1 MNLDFAKVCGKHIGV
16 YEAYY
21 KQVRASKTRPWEA
34 NGNAS
39 EALESTHQPTPT
51 PY

>member
-1 MNLDFAKVCGKHIGV
+1 MNVDFAKVCSKHIGV

-21 KQVRASKTRPWEA
+21 KQVCATPPAPAQRGGFRWV
-34 NGNAS
+34 
-39 EALESTHQPTPT
+39 STHPRPT